1 MVSHPPQQ
9 QESSSLLNLGKTI
22 LLYPSFPV
30 YRVTS
35 LVPVAGKAAMMMVQI
50 PQMRKAAETTMLVAE
65 NVLSMI
71 CGVFLDKSK
80 AKMDTV
86 RVIGDA

>member
-1 MVSHPPQQ
+1 MVSITAQQ
-9 QESSSLLNLGKTI
+9 EESSSLLNLGKTI
-22 LLYPSFPV
+22 LLYPDFPV

-50 PQMRKAAETTMLVAE
+50 PQTRKAAETTVLVVE

-71 CGVFLDKSK
+71 CGVFLDRSK
-80 AKMDTV
+80 AKMDTASA
-86 RVIGDA
+86 IGDA